1 MKKLLLALSLV
12 LAPILT
18 GCEQGVGEPQDCTIA
33 FTASWCAPCLNDKKF
48 YKYVPDLVVVDADER
63 PDIIQQ
69 FQITGLPT
77 YVVLRNGVEVF
88 RTDNIQDL
96 ISNAQHQRL

>member
-1 MKKLLLALSLV
+1 MKTVLLILALV
-12 LAPILT
+12 LASVLQT
-18 GCEQGVGEPQDCTIA
+18 GCEQGPSGHNCTIA
-33 FTASWCAPCLNDKKF
+33 FTADWCAPCQNDKKF
-48 YKYVPDLVVVDADER
+48 YENVPDLVVVDADQR

-77 YVVLRNGVEVF
+77 YVVIRDGVEVF

-96 ISNAQHQRL
+96 F